1 MSSAPAPYKYCHDF
15 REEGKQLPEAA
26 AIDHDTRGMK
36 SDPAIVICMLE
47 VEIKARVPDL
57 GAIRE
62 RLIAQT
68 GGSTVPRVH
77 ERDIYYAAPHR
88 DFGVTDEALR
98 LRFSEG
104 VWTLTYKGKKLKEY
118 RAKAREELNCRVES
132 GSVMEEILRRLGFT
146 KVAEVEKWREYYS
159 FRGATVSLD
168 EVKGLGTF
176 VEIEAPGMHAGQDPE
191 GYVREIAEEIGVTGE
206 PLLSSYLELLLA
218 RP

>member
-1 MSSAPAPYKYCHDF
+1 M
-15 REEGKQLPEAA
+15 REQ
-26 AIDHDTRGMK
+26 HDTRGMK
-36 SDPAIVICMLE
+36 SDTDQGICMLE

-68 GGSTVPRVH
+68 GSSTVPRVH

-104 VWTLTYKGKKLKEY
+104 AWTLTYKGKKLKEY

-132 GSVMEEILRRLGFT
+132 GAVMEEILRRLGFT

-168 EVKGLGTF
+168 EVKGLGTY
-176 VEIEAPGMHAGQDPE
+176 VEIEAPGMSAGQDPE
-191 GYVREIAEEIGVTGE
+191 AFVREIAGEIGVTGE
-206 PLLSSYLELLLA
+206 PILSSYLELLLA